1 MGEPQIRPRNFL
13 FFSIIILAIISQA
26 IRTSTGIMPESNG
39 CEVFDIGIAAMS
51 DTIKVTTSSL
61 GCISLICLL
70 PISRIARITNAYK
83 SRVLI
88 IEIIILSP
96 LLMFAINVIIYKFR
110 NN

>member
-1 MGEPQIRPRNFL
+1 MGEPQISLGIFCFSALLYLLLFHRNKNEYGNY
-13 FFSIIILAIISQA
+13 A
-26 IRTSTGIMPESNG
+26 RSNG
-39 CEVFDIGIAAMS
+39 CEVFDIGIAAIS
-51 DTIKVTTSSL
+51 DTIRVTTSSL

-96 LLMFAINVIIYKFR
+96 LLMFAINVIICKIR

>member
-1 MGEPQIRPRNFL
+1 
-13 FFSIIILAIISQA
+13 
-26 IRTSTGIMPESNG
+26 MPESNG
-39 CEVFDIGIAAMS
+39 CEVFDIGIAAIS
-51 DTIKVTTSSL
+51 DTIRVTTSSL